1 MLNLATWPRPVSGC
15 IANLLK
21 PRFYVFVLQVGSPFT
36 LEIPLGAISSIE
48 KVGKSKK
55 KERKDA
61 LYGLELVCKVC
72 CDKHRAYNLVNC
84 IVCYSV
90 LLPVCVISVLIAMW
104 CCWTMM
110 DYE

>member
-1 MLNLATWPRPVSGC
+1 M
-15 IANLLK
+15 
-21 PRFYVFVLQVGSPFT
+21 
-36 LEIPLGAISSIE
+36 EIPLGAISSIE